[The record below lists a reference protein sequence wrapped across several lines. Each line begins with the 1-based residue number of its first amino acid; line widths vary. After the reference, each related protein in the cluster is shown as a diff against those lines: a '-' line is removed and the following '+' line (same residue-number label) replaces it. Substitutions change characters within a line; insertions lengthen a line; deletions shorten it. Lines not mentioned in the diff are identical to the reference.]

1 MSDNVEDGNLLKL
14 QLCGSNFEFE
24 QLFTGFFITQPKL
37 YWSVYGTG
45 QSYKVH
51 SQHFSTEQNNHIL
64 ETLYVS
70 IKMSN
75 FQVKKTY
82 ETAQGTALAHHPL
95 HFLGLIKC
103 FGLLPTLV
111 LRYFGFRFKMKSNPI
126 FTYTTALT
134 LTQPLLVYKIF

>member
-1 MSDNVEDGNLLKL
+1 MDPILNLNNYL
-14 QLCGSNFEFE
+14 QVSSSHNRSCIGQSTV
-24 QLFTGFFITQPKL
+24 QGRVTRFTGSTFF
-37 YWSVYGTG
+37 
-45 QSYKVH
+45 
-51 SQHFSTEQNNHIL
+51 TEQNNHIL

-82 ETAQGTALAHHPL
+82 ETARGTALAHRRL

-111 LRYFGFRFKMKSNPI
+111 LRYFGFRCKMKSSPI